1 MPTALELTREEW
13 EPYLRG
19 WARREAP
26 ATLDPEA
33 VEQREALLERVREAA
48 AQLTARFEVRR
59 VVLFGSLAHEAWFM
73 DDSDVDL
80 AVEGLRA
87 ADFWAAWRLAEEV
100 IAVRR
105 VDLVDYEAASE
116 GLRAAI
122 DRHGVEM

>member
-19 WARREAP
+19 WAQRAAP

-33 VEQREALLERVREAA
+33 VEQREALLEQVRQAA
-48 AQLTARFEVRR
+48 RALKARFGIRR
-59 VVLFGSLAHEAWFM
+59 VILFGSLAHEAWFT
-73 DDSDVDL
+73 DDSGVDL
-80 AVEGLRA
+80 AVEGLQG
-87 ADFWAAWRLAEEV
+87 ADFWAAWRLAEEL

-122 DRHGVEM
+122 DRNGVEL

>member
-13 EPYLRG
+13 ESYLRDG
-19 WARREAP
+19 VRRAAP
-26 ATLDPEA
+26 AAPDPGA
-33 VEQREALLERVREAA
+33 VKQREALLERVRKAA
-48 AQLTARFEVRR
+48 AQLKARFGVRR
-59 VVLFGSLAHEAWFM
+59 VVLFGSLAHEAWFL

-80 AVEGLRA
+80 AVEGLRSS
-87 ADFWAAWRLAEEV
+87 DFWAAWRLAEEV

-105 VDLVDYEAASE
+105 VDLVDYEAASD

>member
-13 EPYLRG
+13 ETYLRG
-19 WARREAP
+19 WTGRAAP

-33 VEQREALLERVREAA
+33 VKRREALLERVREAA
-48 AQLTARFEVRR
+48 LALKARFGVRR
-59 VVLFGSLAHEAWFM
+59 VILFGSLAHEAWFM

-100 IAVRR
+100 VAVRR
-105 VDLVDYEAASE
+105 VDLVDYEVASE
-116 GLRAAI
+116 GLRGAI
-122 DRHGVEM
+122 DRSGVEL

>member
-13 EPYLRG
+13 ESYLRDG
-19 WARREAP
+19 VRRAAP
-26 ATLDPEA
+26 AAPDPGA
-33 VEQREALLERVREAA
+33 VKQREALLERVRKAA
-48 AQLTARFEVRR
+48 AQLKARFGVRR
-59 VVLFGSLAHEAWFM
+59 VVLFGSLAHEAWFL

-80 AVEGLRA
+80 AVEGLRS

-105 VDLVDYEAASE
+105 VDLVDYEAASD